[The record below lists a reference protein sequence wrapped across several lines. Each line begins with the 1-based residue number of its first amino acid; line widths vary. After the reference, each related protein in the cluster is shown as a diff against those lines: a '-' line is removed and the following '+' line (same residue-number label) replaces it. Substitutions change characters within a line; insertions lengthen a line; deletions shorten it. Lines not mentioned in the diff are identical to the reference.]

1 MIRAASTSLALVIP
15 AVLASTSGSGVVLLV
30 PLPSTGVVSVPELG
44 AVTDPLATMPLEE
57 PIVVPLPT
65 LVEPDGLVPTVPL
78 AAVAEPDA
86 GEPETLVFEVPLEE
100 PAFCERTALGLP
112 HAATTT
118 SAPLHVKPTV
128 RRMSA
133 TPNEES
139 YCEKADPP
147 AQVGKP
153 DIQNRCS

>member
-1 MIRAASTSLALVIP
+1 LVIP
-15 AVLASTSGSGVVLLV
+15 AVLASTSGAGVVLLV

-44 AVTDPLATMPLEE
+44 AVADPLATMPLEE

-65 LVEPDGLVPTVPL
+65 LVDPDGLVPTMPL

-112 HAATTT
+112 HAAATRTRT
-118 SAPLHVKPTV
+118 PHHVKPAV

-139 YCEKADPP
+139 YCEKAGPP

-153 DIQNRCS
+153 DIRNRCR